1 MGRNSKRKK
10 RDDSSSESSPSNS
23 ISSMIQTQTENKQLD
38 EISSK
43 LSLILKAI
51 QDLSISVKETNQ
63 GNSPTRTE
71 AAITELPS
79 VFRLIE
85 EEVKRQT
92 TSNNISNRIPAERM
106 KEGVSPFEAEAMRVK
121 SCIGQLW
128 ENKLKARKDAYW
140 GYVKNS
146 GNLRFHEKWMSANP
160 RIVIPRKLQ
169 KFEMKY
175 KNDQQKALRERS
187 VLQDFKNEIE
197 MEKLKTDACIER
209 YRKIDAEIEEII
221 LSKCSGPVADLLF
234 EQWRMNVQKNEYILH
249 KRWSNNDKWLK
260 SYEAEFLK
268 TYEHSNPFFKEGN

>member
-1 MGRNSKRKK
+1 MFRDTFVNFQSYIPGTRDRSHGTKEQEEK

-23 ISSMIQTQTENKQLD
+23 ISSMIQTPTENIQLD
-38 EISSK
+38 EKSSK

-106 KEGVSPFEAEAMRVK
+106 EEGVSPFEAEAMPVN
-121 SCIGQLW
+121 SCIGPLW

-140 GYVKNS
+140 GHVQNS
-146 GNLRFHEKWMSANP
+146 GNLRFH
-160 RIVIPRKLQ
+160 
-169 KFEMKY
+169 
-175 KNDQQKALRERS
+175 
-187 VLQDFKNEIE
+187 
-197 MEKLKTDACIER
+197 
-209 YRKIDAEIEEII
+209 
-221 LSKCSGPVADLLF
+221 
-234 EQWRMNVQKNEYILH
+234 
-249 KRWSNNDKWLK
+249 
-260 SYEAEFLK
+260 
-268 TYEHSNPFFKEGN
+268 